1 MEIRDFKVTL
11 HYITVTLH
19 FQMTLLNLSEKQ
31 CIRNKLITK
40 RDNFK
45 KKKRETFQLA

>member
-1 MEIRDFKVTL
+1 MEIRDFKVQPP
-11 HYITVTLH
+11 VTLH

-31 CIRNKLITK
+31 CFRKKLITK
-40 RDNFK
+40 RNNFK